1 MNGHN
6 KSGNKHRHK
15 KDRDHHYHA
24 LQGNHHPESH
34 DVEGRMSREG
44 DFHASSDIADRHEE
58 AAVES
63 HVDGG
68 SYGADVMQRSGGGSV
83 IPGGMAAFNEEIGA
97 DFAYGM
103 PVTGKDEGVRKH
115 SSAVE
120 EDRSASGSAVG
131 WVALVFAIASWL
143 IWPML
148 MGITSVVLGFIAY
161 RQGAK
166 GLGGWSI
173 ALGLVAIV
181 IRMIAAPLFGM

>member
-1 MNGHN
+1 
-6 KSGNKHRHK
+6 
-15 KDRDHHYHA
+15 
-24 LQGNHHPESH
+24 
-34 DVEGRMSREG
+34 
-44 DFHASSDIADRHEE
+44 
-58 AAVES
+58 
-63 HVDGG
+63 
-68 SYGADVMQRSGGGSV
+68 
-83 IPGGMAAFNEEIGA
+83 
-97 DFAYGM
+97 
-103 PVTGKDEGVRKH
+103 
-115 SSAVE
+115 
-120 EDRSASGSAVG
+120 VG